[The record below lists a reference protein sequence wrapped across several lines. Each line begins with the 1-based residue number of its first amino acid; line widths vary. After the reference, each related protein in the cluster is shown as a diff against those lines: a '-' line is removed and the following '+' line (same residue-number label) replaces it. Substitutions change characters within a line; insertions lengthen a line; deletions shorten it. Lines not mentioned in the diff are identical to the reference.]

1 MRRDMDLERLQ
12 ARAARALYNE
22 GEARRGLER
31 TLERIGSDRPG
42 PREDSDD
49 YDPPPVSLALHG

>member
-1 MRRDMDLERLQ
+1 MDLERLQ

>member
-1 MRRDMDLERLQ
+1 MDLERLQ

-31 TLERIGSDRPG
+31 TLERIGSDRP
-42 PREDSDD
+42 PERDSAD
-49 YDPPPVSLALHG
+49 YDPPPVSVALHG

>member
-1 MRRDMDLERLQ
+1 MDLERLQ

-31 TLERIGSDRPG
+31 TLERISSDRP
-42 PREDSDD
+42 PERDSDD
-49 YDPPPVSLALHG
+49 YDSPPVSLALHG

>member
-1 MRRDMDLERLQ
+1 MDLERLQ

-22 GEARRGLER
+22 GEARRELER
-31 TLERIGSDRPG
+31 TLDRIGSDRP
-42 PREDSDD
+42 PERDSAD